1 MANKDKKLKEK
12 EKDKVRKNVIVK
24 GALNKY
30 KTNNNNKYYNN
41 NKTYDRDKES
51 DIDRISISNRSE
63 IESESDLV
71 NNNDNSRN
79 LYIKLVKS
87 LTKTINPVITRTKRE
102 ALFKF
107 REIII
112 NKKTDKELE
121 EERVYYIGKLY
132 KKLREITIKKLFI
145 EKEEISRAK
154 RLIKLIKITSINSQ
168 ISTDRWIRQI
178 IRRWRFI
185 SFVKNVSK
193 KKLELMYKNLH
204 VGYLEIIN
212 SLFNNEC
219 KFPSMMKE
227 FENFGADIGMYKN
240 QDGYFNREK
249 ELYQR
254 IKKKYISKPIEYD
267 KENSG
272 NIESGQF
279 INDLKYKS
287 DEGEDMDYIY
297 VDSDKS
303 VNKPKGVRRSSNYDR
318 DK

>member
-1 MANKDKKLKEK
+1 M
-12 EKDKVRKNVIVK
+12 
-24 GALNKY
+24 
-30 KTNNNNKYYNN
+30 
-41 NKTYDRDKES
+41 
-51 DIDRISISNRSE
+51 
-63 IESESDLV
+63 
-71 NNNDNSRN
+71 
-79 LYIKLVKS
+79 
-87 LTKTINPVITRTKRE
+87 TKTINPVITRTKKE

-145 EKEEISRAK
+145 EKEDISRAK
-154 RLIKLIKITSINSQ
+154 KLIRLIKITSINSQ
-168 ISTDRWIRQI
+168 ISTDRYIRQI

-227 FENFGADIGMYKN
+227 FENFGADIGMYKS
-240 QDGYFNREK
+240 QDGYLNREK
-249 ELYQR
+249 ELYQK

-279 INDLKYKS
+279 INELKYKS

-297 VDSDKS
+297 MDSDKS
-303 VNKPKGVRRSSNYDR
+303 VINKPKGVRRSLNYDR